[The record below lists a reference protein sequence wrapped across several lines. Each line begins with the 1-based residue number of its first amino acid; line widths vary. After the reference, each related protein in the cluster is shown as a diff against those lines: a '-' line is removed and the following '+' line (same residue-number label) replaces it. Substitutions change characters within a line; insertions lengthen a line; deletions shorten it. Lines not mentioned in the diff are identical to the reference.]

1 MAASEALQC
10 PTLLMNG
17 FGGHRIEGIGD
28 KHVPWVHNVKNTDM
42 VVAID
47 DEDCMRI
54 LRLFNEKEG
63 KVFLK
68 LSGIKAELVDS
79 LELLGISGISN
90 MLSAIKT
97 AKLFEM
103 TSDDVIMTIAT
114 DSAVM
119 YQSRLDE
126 LTAERGAYSQIQAV
140 KDQEKC
146 IYGTKTDYIKEL
158 TYQDR
163 KAIHNLK
170 YFTWVEQQAK
180 EIEDLNQLWY
190 DRKIWDDIFHQNLK
204 LDEMIN
210 EFNEETG
217 VLKQL

>member
-1 MAASEALQC
+1 
-10 PTLLMNG
+10 MNG

-28 KHVPWVHNVKNTDM
+28 KHVPWVHNVKNTDA

-54 LRLFNEKEG
+54 FRLFNEKEG
-63 KVFLK
+63 KEYLK
-68 LSGIKAELVDS
+68 SSGIDSNFIDS
-79 LELLGISGISN
+79 LEALGISGISN
-90 MLSAIKT
+90 LLSAIKT

-119 YQSRLDE
+119 YQSRLEE
-126 LTAERGAYSQIQAV
+126 LNEEKGKYSQLQAA
-140 KDQEKC
+140 KDHEKC
-146 IYGTKTDYIKEL
+146 LFGTKTDYIKEL
-158 TYQDR
+158 TYNDR

-190 DRKIWDDIFHQNLK
+190 DRDIWDKIFKQNES

-210 EFNEETG
+210 DFNEETG
-217 VLKQL
+217 VLKKL